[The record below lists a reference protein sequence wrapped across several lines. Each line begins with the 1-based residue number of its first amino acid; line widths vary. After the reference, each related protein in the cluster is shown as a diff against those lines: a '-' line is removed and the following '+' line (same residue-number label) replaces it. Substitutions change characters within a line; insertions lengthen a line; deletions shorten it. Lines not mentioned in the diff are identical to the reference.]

1 MGILESDR
9 PAMRHAGERQS
20 TLDRI
25 KGYLPEDDKTKKTL
39 VAVGTLAL
47 ATGVFIAKS
56 GCEHGAVDD
65 SSNAD
70 TGIQQPLDTNEQP
83 KDLLRQPVT
92 VDDSDGNKTPEEV
105 IVVDRGSQVTTCEIF
120 QGQGVVDSKAVC
132 PHPDRIIKPSFQD
145 VQGAQQVIGSN
156 PDTQFF
162 VNVDIDQPTTA

>member
-1 MGILESDR
+1 MGILKSGR
-9 PAMRHAGERQS
+9 SAMRHAGERQS

-25 KGYLPEDDKTKKTL
+25 KGYLPEDGKTKKTL
-39 VAVGTLAL
+39 VTVGALAL

-65 SSNAD
+65 SSDAD

-83 KDLLRQPVT
+83 NDLLRQPVT

-105 IVVDRGSQVTTCEIF
+105 IVVDRGFQVTTCEII
-120 QGQGVVDSKAVC
+120 QGQGAIDGKVKC

-145 VQGAQQVIGSN
+145 VQGAQQVISSN

>member
-1 MGILESDR
+1 
-9 PAMRHAGERQS
+9 MRHAGERQS

-25 KGYLPEDDKTKKTL
+25 KGYLPEDGKTKKTL
-39 VAVGTLAL
+39 VTVGALAL

-65 SSNAD
+65 SSDAD

-83 KDLLRQPVT
+83 NDLLRQPVT

-105 IVVDRGSQVTTCEIF
+105 IVVDRGSQVTTCEII
-120 QGQGVVDSKAVC
+120 QGQGAIDGKVKC
-132 PHPDRIIKPSFQD
+132 PHPDGIIKPSTQNI
-145 VQGAQQVIGSN
+145 QGVRQAIDSD

>member
-1 MGILESDR
+1 
-9 PAMRHAGERQS
+9 MRHAGERQS

-25 KGYLPEDDKTKKTL
+25 KGYLPEDGKTKKTL
-39 VAVGTLAL
+39 VTVGALAL
-47 ATGVFIAKS
+47 VAGVFIAKS
-56 GCEHGAVDD
+56 GCEYDGAVDD

-70 TGIQQPLDTNEQP
+70 TGIQQPLDTNGQSN
-83 KDLLRQPVT
+83 DLLRQPVT

-105 IVVDRGSQVTTCEIF
+105 IVVDRGFQVTTCEII
-120 QGQGVVDSKAVC
+120 QGQGAIDGKVKC

-162 VNVDIDQPTTA
+162 VNVNIDQPTTA

>member
-1 MGILESDR
+1 MDILKSGR
-9 PAMRHAGERQS
+9 PAMRHAGKRQS

-25 KGYLPEDDKTKKTL
+25 KGYLPEDGKTKKTL
-39 VAVGTLAL
+39 VTVGALAL
-47 ATGVFIAKS
+47 AAGVFIAKS

-65 SSNAD
+65 SSKAD

-83 KDLLRQPVT
+83 NDLLRQPVT

-105 IVVDRGSQVTTCEIF
+105 IVVDRGSQVTTCGILQEL
-120 QGQGVVDSKAVC
+120 GVIDNNNVC
-132 PHPDRIIKPSFQD
+132 PHPDRIIKP
-145 VQGAQQVIGSN
+145 GAQNIQGVRQAIDSN

>member
-1 MGILESDR
+1 MDILKSGR
-9 PAMRHAGERQS
+9 SAMRHAGERQS

-25 KGYLPEDDKTKKTL
+25 KGYLPEDGKTKKTL
-39 VAVGTLAL
+39 VTVGALAL
-47 ATGVFIAKS
+47 AAGVFIAKS

-65 SSNAD
+65 SSKAD

-83 KDLLRQPVT
+83 NDLLRQPVT

-105 IVVDRGSQVTTCEIF
+105 IVVDRGFQVTTCEII
-120 QGQGVVDSKAVC
+120 QGQGAIDGKVKC

-145 VQGAQQVIGSN
+145 VQGAQQVISSN

>member
-1 MGILESDR
+1 
-9 PAMRHAGERQS
+9 MRHAGKRQS

-25 KGYLPEDDKTKKTL
+25 KGCLPEDGKTRKTL
-39 VAVGTLAL
+39 VTVGALAL
-47 ATGVFIAKS
+47 AAGVFIAKS
-56 GCEHGAVDD
+56 GCEDGAVDD
-65 SSNAD
+65 AY
-70 TGIQQPLDTNEQP
+70 TGIQQPLDTNEHP
-83 KDLLRQPVT
+83 NDSLRQPVT

-105 IVVDRGSQVTTCEIF
+105 IVVDRGSQVTTCEII
-120 QGQGVVDSKAVC
+120 QGQGAIDGKVKC

>member
-1 MGILESDR
+1 MDILKSGR

-25 KGYLPEDDKTKKTL
+25 KGYLPEDGKTKKTL
-39 VAVGTLAL
+39 VTVGALAL

-65 SSNAD
+65 SSDAD

-83 KDLLRQPVT
+83 NDLLRQPVT

-105 IVVDRGSQVTTCEIF
+105 IVVDRGFQVTTCEII
-120 QGQGVVDSKAVC
+120 QGQGAIDGKVKC

-145 VQGAQQVIGSN
+145 VQGAQQVISSN

>member
-1 MGILESDR
+1 
-9 PAMRHAGERQS
+9 MRHAGERQS

-25 KGYLPEDDKTKKTL
+25 KGYLPEDGKTKKTL
-39 VAVGTLAL
+39 VTVGALAL

-70 TGIQQPLDTNEQP
+70 TGIQQPSDTNEQSN
-83 KDLLRQPVT
+83 DLLRQPVT

-105 IVVDRGSQVTTCEIF
+105 IVVDRGSQVTTCEIL
-120 QGQGVVDSKAVC
+120 QGQGMIDSKVEC
-132 PHPDRIIKPSFQD
+132 PHPDQIIEP
-145 VQGAQQVIGSN
+145 GAQNIQGVRQAIDSN

-162 VNVDIDQPTTA
+162 VNVDIDQPTIA

>member
-1 MGILESDR
+1 MDILKSAR
-9 PAMRHAGERQS
+9 SAMRHAGERQS

-25 KGYLPEDDKTKKTL
+25 KGYLPEDGKTKKTL
-39 VAVGTLAL
+39 VTVGALAL

-65 SSNAD
+65 SSDAD

-83 KDLLRQPVT
+83 NDLLRQPVT

-105 IVVDRGSQVTTCEIF
+105 IVVDRGFQVTTCEII
-120 QGQGVVDSKAVC
+120 QGQGAIDGKVKC

-145 VQGAQQVIGSN
+145 VQGAQQVISSN

>member
-1 MGILESDR
+1 
-9 PAMRHAGERQS
+9 MRHAGKRQS

-25 KGYLPEDDKTKKTL
+25 KGYLPEDGKTKKTL
-39 VAVGTLAL
+39 VTVGALAL

-65 SSNAD
+65 SSDAD

-83 KDLLRQPVT
+83 NDLLRQPVT

-105 IVVDRGSQVTTCEIF
+105 IVVDRGSQVTTCEII
-120 QGQGVVDSKAVC
+120 QGQGAIDSKVAC
-132 PHPDRIIKPSFQD
+132 PHPDRIIEP
-145 VQGAQQVIGSN
+145 GAQNIQGVRQAIDSN